1 MPRNEA
7 VMLKYAGYSEEERAI
22 AHGFIN
28 DSYDVLLGL
37 ARANRRRA
45 GFRDTMMTEDILH
58 ESFIKLSGK
67 TVWQSQEQFIR
78 TASLAIRQVVVD
90 HARKNLA
97 LKRGG
102 SNIDVSYDEQSEFLP
117 EFNETPEQIVILDNL
132 LKKLEEKQPRLL
144 VIVDA
149 RYFAA
154 MSEAETALALGISER
169 TVRRDWQIARAWLA
183 KKMA

>member
-1 MPRNEA
+1 MWQAES
-7 VMLKYAGYSEEERAI
+7 VSFKYHGYTDEDRVI
-22 AHGFIN
+22 AHGFIEE
-28 DSYDVLLGL
+28 SYDVLLEL
-37 ARANRRRA
+37 ARNNRRRA
-45 GFRDTMMTEDILH
+45 GFHDTMMTEDILH

-78 TASLAIRQVVVD
+78 TASLAMRQVIVD
-90 HARKNLA
+90 HARKNLTQ
-97 LKRGG
+97 KRGG
-102 SNIDVSYDEQSEFLP
+102 ANKDISYEELKEFLP

-132 LKKLEEKQPRLL
+132 LKRLEEKQPRLL

-154 MSEAETALALGISER
+154 MTEAETALALGISER

-183 KKMA
+183 DKMI

>member
-1 MPRNEA
+1 MPHNES
-7 VMLKYAGYSEEERAI
+7 VILKYHGYSEEERAI
-22 AHGFIN
+22 AHGFIE
-28 DSYDVLLGL
+28 DSYDVLLSL
-37 ARANRRRA
+37 ARTNRRRA

-58 ESFIKLSGK
+58 ESFIKLSGR

-102 SNIDVSYDEQSEFLP
+102 TNKDISYDEQTEFLP

-183 KKMA
+183 EKMG